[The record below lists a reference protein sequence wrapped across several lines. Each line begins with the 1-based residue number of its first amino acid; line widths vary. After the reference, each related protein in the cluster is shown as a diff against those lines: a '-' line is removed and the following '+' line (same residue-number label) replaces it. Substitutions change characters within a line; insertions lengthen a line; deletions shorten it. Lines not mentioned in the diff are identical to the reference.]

1 MSYHVYTTD
10 GIIIRRTPFGEAN
23 ILLHI
28 LTSDLGLIIASA
40 RSARLSVSKLR
51 PALQEGSVVSVS
63 CVKGKGGWKITNAV
77 YKYSLFFDYP
87 FYSHKTI
94 SNVFSV
100 LLKMIVGEIP
110 DTKTFSI
117 VSTGFVHLKNISKEE
132 CINFEILMLLRILNR
147 LGYIAKDDN
156 TNTFLDELEKWDES
170 ILKNISENKTNLIAI
185 INKALKESQL

>member
-10 GIIIRRTPFGEAN
+10 GIIIKRTPFGEAN

-28 LTSDLGLIIASA
+28 LTNDLGLIIASA

-51 PALQEGSVVSVS
+51 SALQEGSVASIS

-77 YKYSLFFDYP
+77 YKHSLFFDYP
-87 FYSHKTI
+87 PHTHKTI

-110 DTKTFSI
+110 DAKTFSV
-117 VSTGFVHLKNISKEE
+117 VSNGFMYLKNIAKEE

-147 LGYIAKDDN
+147 LGYIAKDDHVN
-156 TNTFLDELEKWDES
+156 MFLDELEKWDDD
-170 ILKNISENKTNLIAI
+170 ILKNISDNKTNLVAI
-185 INKALKESQL
+185 INKALRESQL